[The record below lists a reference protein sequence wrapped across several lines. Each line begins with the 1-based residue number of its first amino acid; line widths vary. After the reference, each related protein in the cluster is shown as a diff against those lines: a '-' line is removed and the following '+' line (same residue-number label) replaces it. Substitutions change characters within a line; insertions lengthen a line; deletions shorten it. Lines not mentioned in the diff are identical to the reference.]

1 MPSTQLRLLLVIL
14 AVFLCAAP
22 AMAGPAYRVAA
33 PSNPQEDNWL
43 RREGFSITFQV
54 DEARCKK
61 EYGADWSRQ
70 CASAPAG
77 EEGRVVEGVRM
88 TPPVAGV
95 WRWIDDSTMEFTPKE
110 HLAPD
115 TRYAISLEKMSLP
128 GRFSLKRQA
137 LYAAQPQAVR
147 VGKETFWIDPSPK
160 GAHAVSVPLRF
171 LWPVAAQDMDGR
183 IILGPSDPKSG
194 LALGA
199 PRLVWNER
207 RDEVVVTA
215 PVTAL
220 PENNAAARITIKG
233 LPAFTEATGKCVVAA
248 LKKDAKTPQNVEALF
263 SITGRARL
271 MDVVKITVSP
281 VYDDK
286 LDKKFQLEVKTTLR
300 VLPSELLRKLELIQ
314 LPRKLTAEAGKDTDW
329 TKMPA
334 ISPEDVKKRHTP
346 QARTHAGRRRTRRPA
361 LAAHSCRGRARPAG
375 SRGQGAALYRRAGNG
390 TGSPLCHDCTLAG
403 HRGGLFATRQRA
415 DPERPEKTGYLR
427 HGPHCCDLAGR
438 AHPRSFS
445 CPCGKRLGL

>member
-1 MPSTQLRLLLVIL
+1 MPTTPLRFLLIIL
-14 AVFLCAAP
+14 AVFLQAAP
-22 AMAGPAYRVAA
+22 ALAGPAYRVAA

-70 CASAPAG
+70 CASSPAG

-95 WRWIDDSTMEFTPKE
+95 WRWTDDSTMEFTPKE
-110 HLAPD
+110 YLMPD
-115 TRYAISLEKMSLP
+115 TRYAISLEKMALP

-137 LYAAQPQAVR
+137 VYATQPQAVR

-171 LWPVAAQDMDGR
+171 IWPVGTQDMDGR
-183 IILGPSDPKSG
+183 ITITPSDAKSG

-220 PENNAAARITIKG
+220 PENNAAARISIKG
-233 LPAFTEATGKCVVAA
+233 LPAF
-248 LKKDAKTPQNVEALF
+248 
-263 SITGRARL
+263 
-271 MDVVKITVSP
+271 
-281 VYDDK
+281 
-286 LDKKFQLEVKTTLR
+286 
-300 VLPSELLRKLELIQ
+300 
-314 LPRKLTAEAGKDTDW
+314 AEG
-329 TKMPA
+329 
-334 ISPEDVKKRHTP
+334 
-346 QARTHAGRRRTRRPA
+346 
-361 LAAHSCRGRARPAG
+361 
-375 SRGQGAALYRRAGNG
+375 
-390 TGSPLCHDCTLAG
+390 
-403 HRGGLFATRQRA
+403 
-415 DPERPEKTGYLR
+415 
-427 HGPHCCDLAGR
+427 
-438 AHPRSFS
+438 
-445 CPCGKRLGL
+445 

>member
-43 RREGFSITFQV
+43 RREGFSITFQF

-95 WRWIDDSTMEFTPKE
+95 WRWIDDTTMEFTPKE
-110 HLAPD
+110 RLAPD
-115 TRYAISLEKMSLP
+115 TRYTVSLDKMSLP

-137 LYAAQPQAVR
+137 VYATQPQAVR

-171 LWPVAAQDMDGR
+171 IWPVAAQDMDAR
-183 IILGPSDPKSG
+183 ITIGPSDPKSG

-248 LKKDAKTPQNVEALF
+248 PKKDAKTPQNVEALF

-271 MDVVKITVSP
+271 MDVVKITISP

-300 VLPSELLRKLELIQ
+300 VLPQSCCASLNSSSCPASSP
-314 LPRKLTAEAGKDTDW
+314 PR
-329 TKMPA
+329 
-334 ISPEDVKKRHTP
+334 R
-346 QARTHAGRRRTRRPA
+346 ARTPTGQRCPPSALKTLKTAHASSQN
-361 LAAHSCRGRARPAG
+361 SCRPPTNPPTGSCCAFPPRPDAACWQPLTRAYPLPQGRKPR
-375 SRGQGAALYRRAGNG
+375 RFAAL
-390 TGSPLCHDCTLAG
+390 S
-403 HRGGLFATRQRA
+403 
-415 DPERPEKTGYLR
+415 
-427 HGPHCCDLAGR
+427 
-438 AHPRSFS
+438 
-445 CPCGKRLGL
+445 

>member
-1 MPSTQLRLLLVIL
+1 MPTTPLRFLLIIL
-14 AVFLCAAP
+14 AVFLQAAP
-22 AMAGPAYRVAA
+22 ALAGPAYRVAA

-70 CASAPAG
+70 CASSPAG
-77 EEGRVVEGVRM
+77 EEGRVVEGVSM

-95 WRWIDDSTMEFTPKE
+95 WRWTDDSTMEFTPKE
-110 HLAPD
+110 YLMPD
-115 TRYAISLEKMSLP
+115 TRYAISLEKMALP

-137 LYAAQPQAVR
+137 VYATQPQAVR

-171 LWPVAAQDMDGR
+171 IWPVGTQDMDGR
-183 IILGPSDPKSG
+183 ITITPSDAKSG

-220 PENNAAARITIKG
+220 PENNAAARISIKG
-233 LPAFTEATGKCVVAA
+233 LPAFAEGSGKCVVVAP
-248 LKKDAKTPQNVEALF
+248 KKDAKAPPSVEALF

-271 MDVVKITVSP
+271 MDVTKITINP

-300 VLPSELLRKLELIQ
+300 VLPTELLRKLELIQ
-314 LPRKLTAEAGKDTDW
+314 LPANSPPKQGKTRTGQKCPPSALMTLKTA
-329 TKMPA
+329 
-334 ISPEDVKKRHTP
+334 
-346 QARTHAGRRRTRRPA
+346 
-361 LAAHSCRGRARPAG
+361 RAS
-375 SRGQGAALYRRAGNG
+375 SR
-390 TGSPLCHDCTLAG
+390 S
-403 HRGGLFATRQRA
+403 
-415 DPERPEKTGYLR
+415 
-427 HGPHCCDLAGR
+427 
-438 AHPRSFS
+438 
-445 CPCGKRLGL
+445 

>member
-1 MPSTQLRLLLVIL
+1 MPSMQLRLLLVIL

-22 AMAGPAYRVAA
+22 AVAGPAYRVAA

-95 WRWIDDSTMEFTPKE
+95 WRWIDDATMEFTPKE

-115 TRYAISLEKMSLP
+115 TRYAISLDKMSLP

-137 LYAAQPQAVR
+137 VYATQPQAVS
-147 VGKETFWIDPSPK
+147 VGKDTFWIDPSPK

-171 LWPVAAQDMDGR
+171 IWPVTSQDMDAR
-183 IILGPSDPKSG
+183 ITLGPSDPKSG

-207 RDEVVVTA
+207 RDEVPGCRT
-215 PVTAL
+215 T
-220 PENNAAARITIKG
+220 T
-233 LPAFTEATGKCVVAA
+233 
-248 LKKDAKTPQNVEALF
+248 KTP
-263 SITGRARL
+263 
-271 MDVVKITVSP
+271 
-281 VYDDK
+281 
-286 LDKKFQLEVKTTLR
+286 
-300 VLPSELLRKLELIQ
+300 
-314 LPRKLTAEAGKDTDW
+314 
-329 TKMPA
+329 
-334 ISPEDVKKRHTP
+334 
-346 QARTHAGRRRTRRPA
+346 RRP
-361 LAAHSCRGRARPAG
+361 SV
-375 SRGQGAALYRRAGNG
+375 
-390 TGSPLCHDCTLAG
+390 
-403 HRGGLFATRQRA
+403 
-415 DPERPEKTGYLR
+415 
-427 HGPHCCDLAGR
+427 
-438 AHPRSFS
+438 PR
-445 CPCGKRLGL
+445 